1 MKTRLR
7 KIFNLALKMS
17 LLTSVT
23 ISNCHHYLKGL
34 SLPYAFSSY
43 LYSMLGKVSS
53 VNWWLVVL
61 SSDRKFNS
69 NNEISEREASLKVFV
84 IDCL

>member
-1 MKTRLR
+1 MKIRLR
-7 KIFNLALKMS
+7 EIFNLALKRY

-34 SLPYAFSSY
+34 SLPYVFSSY
-43 LYSMLGKVSS
+43 LYLMLGKVSS
-53 VNWWLVVL
+53 VNWWLVVF
-61 SSDRKFNS
+61 SSDQKLNS
-69 NNEISEREASLKVFV
+69 NNEISERVASLKVFV